1 VAGDL
6 SPYAYRPGKSP
17 LHRAP
22 AGLKLLALLLIS
34 VSAFLF
40 GPPALGAA
48 SLAVIGGAVLA
59 GIRPWELL
67 RGLKPLLI
75 MVLLVA
81 LCRSLAFDPPA
92 FKVSGLMEGLV
103 FGWLILLSFAAGSLL
118 FSVTTTMELR
128 ASLDRGE
135 SLLCHPLLRLLRRM
149 SPGPGDGSAPSRIRR
164 ITIRRI
170 TIRRLIHRLERPR
183 LSLGISLMLGFL
195 PRFFEIWEAADT
207 AYRAR
212 GGKKGL
218 GQMRTLVP
226 LVTERMLETAAETAQ
241 ALESRGLDL

>member
-34 VSAFLF
+34 IFAFLF

-48 SLAVIGGAVLA
+48 SLAVTGGAVLA

-67 RGLKPLLI
+67 RGLKPLLL

-92 FKVSGLMEGLV
+92 FKVSGLLEGLV

-135 SLLCHPLLRLLRRM
+135 SLLCYPLLRLLRRM
-149 SPGPGDGSAPSRIRR
+149 GPGPGDGTAPSR
-164 ITIRRI
+164 IRRI